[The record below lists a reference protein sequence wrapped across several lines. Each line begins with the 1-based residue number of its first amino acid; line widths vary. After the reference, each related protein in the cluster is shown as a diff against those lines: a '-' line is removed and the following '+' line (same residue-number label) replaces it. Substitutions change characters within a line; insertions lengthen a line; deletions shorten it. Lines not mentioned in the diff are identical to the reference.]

1 MTFIRKLIIKDRKSL
16 IKEKVH
22 NQVGK
27 LLIKSGKL
35 SESQQLRE
43 KGSN

>member
-1 MTFIRKLIIKDRKSL
+1 MNFKRKSKIKERKSL

>member
-1 MTFIRKLIIKDRKSL
+1 MNFIRKSIIKDRKSV
-16 IKEKVH
+16 IKERVC
-22 NQVGK
+22 NQEGK